1 MPGDTAGTS
10 VPNSKLIAEN
20 PGERGSKYAIEDNLE
35 CGIMLDGCEVKS
47 LRQGHANI
55 SESYASLEDGELW
68 LINSYNSYIAPYSQS
83 KRFGHE
89 EQHHR
94 RKLLMSKKQLARL
107 FDDSAKKGM
116 TRSSLRSYLNDPG
129 IGKLKSGIAKGKKL
143 APKRATE
150 DRRDW
155 DRQKA
160 TLLKEH
166 G

>member
-1 MPGDTAGTS
+1 MPGDAAGTS

-20 PGERGSKYAIEDNLE
+20 PGERGSKYAIEDDLE
-35 CGIMLDGCEVKS
+35 CGITLDGCEVKS

-55 SESYASLEDGELW
+55 SESYANLEDAELW
-68 LINSYNSYIAPYSQS
+68 LINAYISYIAPYSQS

-94 RKLLMSKKQLARL
+94 RKLLISKKQLARL
-107 FDDSAKKGM
+107 FEDSAKKGM
-116 TRSSLRSYLNDPG
+116 TTSTSRFHLNDRG
-129 IGKLKSGIAKGKKL
+129 IGKLKSGIATGRKL
-143 APKRATE
+143 AAKRATE